1 MHFLEG
7 RIVDTGV
14 YEHEAW
20 FQEAVAK
27 KFLVYKAGIIDGQ
40 CQRCRNTNAS
50 FFYTFH
56 CAVCEG
62 LCTYCR
68 KCIRLGR
75 VSSCTQLVTWN
86 GPHYTRAIAH
96 HYNFHGQLT
105 EAQQRAAEQI
115 INSVE
120 QKRGHLL
127 HAVCGAGKT
136 EILFQ
141 PIVTAL
147 KKGLRVC
154 VATPRTDV
162 VLELFPRF
170 QQAFSET
177 SIQAL
182 YGGATVEPIFA
193 QLIIA
198 TTHQLLRFEDAFDVM
213 IVDEADAFP
222 YTYDAMLQQAVYKA
236 KTLDAPILFVTATPT
251 KSLLKQM
258 KKEQWGY
265 SFLPRR
271 YHGHTLPVPTMRA
284 LRRAAKQIQ
293 SGEIPLKLKR
303 WVEERLAQQQPFL
316 LFVPTVELVKQ
327 LVPLLKQLD
336 GHIDGVYAED
346 EARKEKVLA
355 LRAQQLK
362 GLVTTTIL
370 ERGITITNVQV
381 AVICADDAIFDAGAL
396 IQISGRVG
404 RHQAYPTGDIIL
416 FYDAITFAM
425 DEAIREIKRLNE
437 VRV

>member
-7 RIVDTGV
+7 RIVDRGV
-14 YEHEAW
+14 YEHEEW

-40 CQRCRNTNAS
+40 CQRCRNTNLS

-56 CAVCEG
+56 CAVFEDV
-62 LCTYCR
+62 CTYCR

-96 HYNFHGQLT
+96 HYDFHGQLT

-115 INSVE
+115 IDSLE

-141 PIVTAL
+141 PIVAAL

-170 QQAFSET
+170 QQAFSQT

-222 YTYDAMLQQAVYKA
+222 YTYDDMLQQAVHKA
-236 KTLDAPILFVTATPT
+236 KTPDAPILFVTATPT
-251 KSLLKQM
+251 KPLLKQM

-284 LRRAAKQIQ
+284 LRRAAKQIR
-293 SGEIPLKLKR
+293 SGKVPSKLKG
-303 WVEERLAQQQPFL
+303 WIEERLEQQQPFL

-327 LVPLLKQLD
+327 LVPLLQQLD
-336 GHIDGVYAED
+336 EQIDGVYAED

-355 LRAQQLK
+355 LRAQRLK

-404 RHQAYPTGDIIL
+404 RHQAYPTGDIVL
-416 FYDAITFAM
+416 FYDAITLAM

>member
-1 MHFLEG
+1 MRCPFL
-7 RIVDTGV
+7 RSK
-14 YEHEAW
+14 
-20 FQEAVAK
+20 FQ
-27 KFLVYKAGIIDGQ
+27 FSI
-40 CQRCRNTNAS
+40 
-50 FFYTFH
+50 
-56 CAVCEG
+56 
-62 LCTYCR
+62 
-68 KCIRLGR
+68 
-75 VSSCTQLVTWN
+75 
-86 GPHYTRAIAH
+86 
-96 HYNFHGQLT
+96 
-105 EAQQRAAEQI
+105 
-115 INSVE
+115 SVP
-120 QKRGHLL
+120 
-127 HAVCGAGKT
+127 CGAGKT

-141 PIVTAL
+141 PIVAAL
-147 KKGLRVC
+147 KKGLRIC

-170 QQAFSET
+170 QQAFSQT

-222 YTYDAMLQQAVYKA
+222 YTYDDMLQQAVHKA
-236 KTLDAPILFVTATPT
+236 KTPDAPILFVTATPT
-251 KSLLKQM
+251 KPLLKQM

-271 YHGHTLPVPTMRA
+271 YHGHTLPVPKMRA

-293 SGEIPLKLKR
+293 SGKIPSKLKG
-303 WVEERLAQQQPFL
+303 WIEERLEQQQPFL

-327 LVPLLKQLD
+327 LVPLLQQLD
-336 GHIDGVYAED
+336 EQIDGVYAED

-355 LRAQQLK
+355 LRAQRLK

-404 RHQAYPTGDIIL
+404 RHQAHPTGDIVL
-416 FYDAITFAM
+416 FYDAITLAM